1 MSKST
6 TESIVEKLK
15 SLKTDDDRNRAIE
28 IMANIVGK
36 TEEERDRI
44 RSSLRAA
51 LNDENE
57 VAECQC
63 GAMLILNKK
72 GQLSLKNKSLIC
84 GSCGNIVIET
94 YEITDVGKA

>member
-36 TEEERDRI
+36 NEEERDRI

-84 GSCGNIVIET
+84 GSCGEIVIS
-94 YEITDVGKA
+94 IHNLSSVGRS